1 MNFFEHQ
8 HLARRNSRRL
18 VLLFALAVL
27 AIIVVTNLL
36 LALAWRMSVGLGGL
50 PGYFYAVNTGII
62 LLFVLGGAWFE
73 TWNLREGGDAVAR
86 MVGGRLATGR
96 PRDALDKRL
105 TNIVEEMALAAG
117 IAVPKVYVL
126 DDEEGINAFAAGTGP
141 NDSVVAVTRGTLTR
155 LSRDELQGVVAH
167 EFSHILNGDV
177 QLNLRLTGLVYG
189 LTLISHLGELVLQG
203 GRSTLRASSDSRSG
217 GAGAAFLAVGLVLL
231 AMGWIGTLFGRMIK
245 AGVSREREFL
255 ADASAVQF
263 TRNQEGIG
271 GALRKIAGLSVAGD
285 VGSHIDSVHAE
296 TLSHMFMAGAR
307 GKFLDGLFSTHPPL
321 PDRIKRI
328 YGGAREALASTPEP
342 VQVESAAPLP
352 PLAFSPVDIASM
364 AALTAAALPGAS
376 AAAAPS
382 AAQHA
387 QRALLDA
394 CQNAFGAQAV
404 VLAWLLAEE
413 PQVRAIQFAALPPG
427 ITRREIEA
435 LAPHTRLAGQ
445 PFRIKTIHAAT
456 PHLKSLSA
464 SQSHDFLRSVQ
475 AFVAADNRV
484 LPFEFALQTLIEAR
498 LAPPRVL
505 PVMYRDVDALRAHV
519 RTTFGV
525 FAQLADSSEP
535 RVREDARQAGIVL
548 SGQALPLR
556 AALDAQ
562 GIRNALNEIAK
573 LAPLAK
579 PKLIKAWASM
589 RDGSPVADELAQAMA
604 AAIDCPWP
612 YVADLG
618 TDFVAST
625 H

>member
-36 LALAWRMSVGLGGL
+36 LALVWRMSVGMGGL
-50 PGYFYAVNTGII
+50 PGYFYVVNTFVI

-86 MVGGRLATGR
+86 MVGGRLATGN

-189 LTLISHLGELVLQG
+189 LTLISHLGELVLRG
-203 GRSTLRASSDSRSG
+203 SRGTLRVSRNSNSG
-217 GAGAAFLAVGLVLL
+217 GASAAFLAVGLVLL
-231 AMGWIGTLFGRMIK
+231 VMGWIGTLFGRMIK

-307 GKFLDGLFSTHPPL
+307 GKFLSGLFATHPPL

-328 YGGAREALASTPEP
+328 YGGAREALTSTPAAIE
-342 VQVESAAPLP
+342 VESAAPLP
-352 PLAFSPVDIASM
+352 PLAFSPVDIGTI
-364 AALTAAALPGAS
+364 AALSVDAAASSSNAPPAPGA
-376 AAAAPS
+376 AE
-382 AAQHA
+382 QA

-394 CQNAFGAQAV
+394 CQDAFGAQAV

-413 PQVRAIQFAALPPG
+413 PQVRALQFAALPAG
-427 ITRREIEA
+427 ITQREVDA
-435 LAPHTRLAGQ
+435 LAPHTHLAGQ
-445 PFRIKTIHAAT
+445 PFRLKTIHAAT
-456 PHLKSLSA
+456 PHLKLLSA
-464 SQSHDFLRSVQ
+464 SQRHDFLSSVR

-505 PVMYRDVDALRAHV
+505 PVVYRDVDELRTHV

-525 FAQLADSSEP
+525 FAQLAQSNES
-535 RVREDARQAGIVL
+535 RVREDARQAGIAL
-548 SGQALPLR
+548 SGQALPQR
-556 AALDAQ
+556 AALDAD

-579 PKLIKAWASM
+579 PKLIKAWAAM
-589 RDGSPVADELAQAMA
+589 RDESPVADELAQAMA

-612 YVADLG
+612 YV
-618 TDFVAST
+618 TDVVAST

>member
-18 VLLFALAVL
+18 VLLFVLALI
-27 AIIVVTNLL
+27 AIIVVTNVLL
-36 LALAWRMSVGLGGL
+36 SLVWRMSVGMGGL
-50 PGYFYAVNTGII
+50 PGHFYVVNTFVI

-86 MVGGRLATGR
+86 MVGGRLATGN

-189 LTLISHLGELVLQG
+189 LTLISHLGELVLRG
-203 GRSTLRASSDSRSG
+203 SRSTLRASSDSRSG

-231 AMGWIGTLFGRMIK
+231 VMGWIGTLFGRMIK

-263 TRNQEGIG
+263 TRNQDGIG
-271 GALRKIAGLSVAGD
+271 GALRKIAGFSVAGD

-307 GKFLDGLFSTHPPL
+307 GRFLSGLFATHPPL
-321 PDRIKRI
+321 PERIKRI
-328 YGGAREALASTPEP
+328 YGGVREALPSAP
-342 VQVESAAPLP
+342 VVIEVETAAPLP
-352 PLAFSPVDIASM
+352 PLAFSPVGIAGM
-364 AALTAAALPGAS
+364 AAL
-376 AAAAPS
+376 AAAAPADSNAAS
-382 AAQHA
+382 APRAQEHA

-394 CQNAFGAQAV
+394 CQDAFGAQAV
-404 VLAWLLAEE
+404 VLAWLMAEE
-413 PQVRAIQFAALPPG
+413 PPVQALQYAALPAG
-427 ITRREIEA
+427 ITRGAVEA

-445 PFRIKTIHAAT
+445 PFRLKTIHAAT
-456 PHLKSLSA
+456 PHLKLLSA
-464 SQSHDFLRSVQ
+464 PQRHAFLTSVR

-505 PVMYRDVDALRAHV
+505 PVVYRDVDELKTHARA
-519 RTTFGV
+519 TFGV
-525 FAQLADSSEP
+525 FAQLADTSER
-535 RVREDARQAGIVL
+535 RVREDARQAGITL
-548 SGQALPLR
+548 SGQALPER
-556 AALDAQ
+556 AALDADSV
-562 GIRNALNEIAK
+562 RNALHEIAK

-579 PKLIKAWASM
+579 PKLIKAWAGM

-612 YVADLG
+612 HV